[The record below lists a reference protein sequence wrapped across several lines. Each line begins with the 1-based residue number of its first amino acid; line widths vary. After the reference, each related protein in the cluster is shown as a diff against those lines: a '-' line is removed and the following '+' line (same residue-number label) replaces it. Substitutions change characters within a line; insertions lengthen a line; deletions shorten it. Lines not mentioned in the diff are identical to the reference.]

1 MLFITHNLALVRSIA
16 QNVVVM
22 QGGRMIEAGLVDQ
35 VLDAPRF
42 EATKR
47 LLADVPRFAAAA

>member
-16 QNVVVM
+16 QRAVVM
-22 QGGRMIEAGLVDQ
+22 QSGRIIEAGEIDQ
-35 VLDAPRF
+35 ILDRPVTEETR
-42 EATKR
+42 R